1 MCANDQIEYT
11 DPKDILHLPWDK
23 DRKTQRFYLQHL
35 ERLLC
40 LLFIL
45 PAAQFCIQ
53 RRGLFIS

>member
-11 DPKDILHLPWDK
+11 HPKDILHRSWGK

-35 ERLLC
+35 ERLLY